1 MTIIRWQNRP
11 FVPNTLHRFFE
22 NEFPTRFERNCECSP
37 AVNIL
42 EKGEQFEIQ
51 MAAPGLSKEDFKIEL
66 EKNLLT
72 ISFERREENQDQESA
87 RAENQGNET
96 QRVENWIRRE
106 FDMDS
111 FTRSFTIP
119 EQTDTEKITAKYE
132 NGILYVG
139 VPRENPEKARLSKRI
154 EIA

>member
-11 FVPNTLHRFFE
+11 FVPNMFNRFFE
-22 NEFPTRFERNCECSP
+22 NEFPTRFERNCGCAP

-42 EKGEQFEIQ
+42 EKEDQYEIQ
-51 MAAPGLSKEDFKIEL
+51 MSAPGMTKEDFKIEV
-66 EKNLLT
+66 EKNMLT
-72 ISFERREENQDQESA
+72 ISFERKEENQDQENRQA
-87 RAENQGNET
+87 
-96 QRVENWIRRE
+96 ENWIRRE
-106 FDMDS
+106 FEMDS

-119 EQTDTEKITAKYE
+119 EQTETEKITARYE

-139 VPRENPEKARLSKRI
+139 VPHETEKARLSRRI

>member
-11 FVPNTLHRFFE
+11 YVPSMFNRFFE

-42 EKGEQFEIQ
+42 EKEEQFEIQ

-72 ISFERREENQDQESA
+72 ISFERKDADQKQENQREES
-87 RAENQGNET
+87 
-96 QRVENWIRRE
+96 WIRRE
-106 FDMDS
+106 YEMDN

-119 EQTDTEKITAKYE
+119 EQTDAGKITAKYE

>member
-11 FVPNTLHRFFE
+11 FVPNTFQRFFE
-22 NEFPTRFERNCECSP
+22 NEFPTRFERNCGCSP

-42 EKGEQFEIQ
+42 EKDEQFEIQ
-51 MAAPGLSKEDFKIEL
+51 MAAPGMSKEDFKIEL

-72 ISFERREENQDQESA
+72 ISFERKEENQEQEGQRDDQ
-87 RAENQGNET
+87 RQENQ
-96 QRVENWIRRE
+96 RAENWIRKE

-111 FTRSFTIP
+111 FSRSFTIP
-119 EQTDTEKITAKYE
+119 EQTDAEQITAKYE

>member
-1 MTIIRWQNRP
+1 MTIIRFQNRP
-11 FVPNTLHRFFE
+11 FVPNMFNRFFE

-42 EKGEQFEIQ
+42 EKEDQFEIQ
-51 MAAPGLSKEDFKIEL
+51 MAAPGLRKEDFKIEL

-72 ISFERREENQDQESA
+72 ISFERKEEGPEQENQREEN
-87 RAENQGNET
+87 
-96 QRVENWIRRE
+96 WLRRE
-106 FDMDS
+106 FEMDN

-132 NGILYVG
+132 HGILYVG